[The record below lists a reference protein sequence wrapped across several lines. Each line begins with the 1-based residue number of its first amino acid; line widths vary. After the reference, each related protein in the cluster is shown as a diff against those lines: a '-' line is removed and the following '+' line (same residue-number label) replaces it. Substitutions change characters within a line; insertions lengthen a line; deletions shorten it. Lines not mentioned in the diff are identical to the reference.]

1 MKPPKGA
8 SWLAPILHVS
18 DMENEKTSQVKAE
31 SIFRKSTESESQL
44 EFITRI
50 KVRYYLVR
58 SLLKQRKTDEYH
70 RMIEKIVKLLNDH
83 ISGIKS
89 VLFRE
94 SFSERSIVRLLF
106 DEYEQTE
113 LDPEIKVEYA
123 D

>member
-1 MKPPKGA
+1 
-8 SWLAPILHVS
+8 
-18 DMENEKTSQVKAE
+18 
-31 SIFRKSTESESQL
+31 
-44 EFITRI
+44 
-50 KVRYYLVR
+50 
-58 SLLKQRKTDEYH
+58 
-70 RMIEKIVKLLNDH
+70 MIEKIVKLLNDH

-113 LDPEIKVEYA
+113 LDSEIKVEYA